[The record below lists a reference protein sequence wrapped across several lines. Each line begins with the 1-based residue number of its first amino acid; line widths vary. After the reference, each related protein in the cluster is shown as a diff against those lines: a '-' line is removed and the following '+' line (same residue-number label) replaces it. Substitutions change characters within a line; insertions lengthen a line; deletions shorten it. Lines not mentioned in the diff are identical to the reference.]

1 MRLDL
6 VLSLVKHQFIAAK
19 PLEQF
24 ISSPS
29 KRKNK
34 NSILTIIIRIVGL
47 LFISA
52 SFIFLFASNYFGYL
66 KIGTMLNI
74 LEQSIAFCMFTS
86 TLFLLFFSTTYLE
99 HTNFRGKDVKLW
111 RLLPIEKT
119 PFFLARFFMNYTY
132 SLLLNLIVTIPLIVA
147 IFVYVGFSIYNLII
161 SLILFFLLPILPLLL
176 SSLLVILKVNI
187 TKGKNI
193 KIVDFIFSNAPFLVG
208 ILYLS
213 RSSSNMIEIAFEGG
227 AADQMVA
234 LHNYI
239 STIGNI
245 PYFSL
250 FGSSYFSIKSLL
262 FLIVLAIG
270 FFTLS
275 LLIIAPLFE
284 KCMIMITKAK
294 NSEGRVKKIDENVDE
309 FNSSNLFKSLIKREL
324 FILKGQKGFM
334 SESIGEMFIPIILI
348 VVWQISGSLDEIN
361 IMIEQFSSSPYFVA
375 IIFTIVSLFASM
387 VLISSTS
394 VSREGSLFLL
404 NKILPLDVNL
414 IIKAKVVFHLIFITA
429 IQVVYLIIFCFIFK
443 IPFLNLYWM
452 IPLFII
458 NSINISLIG
467 LSIDYSN
474 PKLEWEVGIS
484 AMKRNIN
491 GILGMLGAVLVIAP
505 SILIIYFLSNYP
517 YISILISIA
526 LLFILKK
533 SVEKIAKKALSAN

>member
-1 MRLDL
+1 MRIDL

-29 KRKNK
+29 RRKNK
-34 NSILTIIIRIVGL
+34 NTILTIIIRVIGL

-74 LEQSIAFCMFTS
+74 LEESISFCMFTS

-99 HTNFRGKDVKLW
+99 HTYFRGKDVKLW
-111 RLLPIEKT
+111 RLLPIEKSS
-119 PFFLARFFMNYTY
+119 FFLARFFVNYIY
-132 SLLLNLIVTIPLIVA
+132 SLLLNLIVTIPLIAA
-147 IFVYVGFSIYNLII
+147 IFFYAGFSFYNLVI
-161 SLILFFLLPILPLLL
+161 SLILFLLLPIIPLLI
-176 SSLLVILKVNI
+176 SSLLVILKIKI

-193 KIVDFIFSNAPFLVG
+193 KLIDFIFNNAPFLIG

-213 RSSSNMIEIAFEGG
+213 RSSSNMVEVAFEGG

-239 STIGNI
+239 STIGSL

-250 FGSSYFSIKSLL
+250 FGSAYYSISSLL
-262 FLIVLAIG
+262 FLLIIAIG
-270 FFTLS
+270 CFILS

-294 NSEGRVKKIDENVDE
+294 NAEGKSKKNIENVDE

-334 SESIGEMFIPIILI
+334 SESIGEMLIPVILI
-348 VVWQISGSLDEIN
+348 VVWQISGSLDEISTL
-361 IMIEQFSSSPYFVA
+361 IEQFSSSPYFVA
-375 IIFTIVSLFASM
+375 IIFTIVSLFGSM

-394 VSREGSLFLL
+394 VSREGNLFLL
-404 NKILPLDVNL
+404 NKILPLDVKL
-414 IIKAKVVFHLIFITA
+414 IIKAKVAFHLLFITA
-429 IQVVYLIIFCFIFK
+429 IQIVYLIIFCFIFK
-443 IPFLNLYWM
+443 IPFINLYWM

-467 LSIDYSN
+467 LIIDYSN

-491 GILGMLGAVLVIAP
+491 GIFGMLGAVIVIGP
-505 SILIIYFLSNYP
+505 SLLIIYFLSDFS
-517 YISILISIA
+517 YIGIFVSLA
-526 LLFILKK
+526 LLIILKK
-533 SVEKIAKKALSAN
+533 YVEKIAKKALSAN